1 MTFAK
6 FTLLVAGLAA
16 LTFMFNLFTEKDE
29 PDVEEPTATEQK
41 PGQTGVL
48 RNTLN
53 AAEDAA
59 DSLGR

>member
-1 MTFAK
+1 MNLPK
-6 FTLLVAGLAA
+6 FLLLVAVLAGLA
-16 LTFMFNLFTEKDE
+16 FIFNKD
-29 PDVEEPTATEQK
+29 DEPTAGEPATAEQK

>member
-1 MTFAK
+1 MNLPK
-6 FTLLVAGLAA
+6 FLLLVAVLAL
-16 LTFMFNLFTEKDE
+16 LTFIFNKDDE
-29 PDVEEPTATEQK
+29 PTTDEPTTSEQK

-59 DSLGR
+59 DNLGR

>member
-1 MTFAK
+1 MNLPK
-6 FTLLVAGLAA
+6 FLLLVAVLAGLA
-16 LTFMFNLFTEKDE
+16 FIFNKDDE
-29 PDVEEPTATEQK
+29 PTFEEPTAADEK